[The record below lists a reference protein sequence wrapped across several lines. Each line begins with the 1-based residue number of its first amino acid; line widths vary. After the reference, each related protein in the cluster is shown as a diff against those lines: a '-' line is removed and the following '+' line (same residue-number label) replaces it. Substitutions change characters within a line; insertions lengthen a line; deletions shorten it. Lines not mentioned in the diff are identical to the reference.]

1 MTTHTMTPRQIR
13 RAAEREARKA
23 GNKQPQP
30 PLAAAATPSPA
41 ESSESAAPTPAAEPQ
56 PTTSTISEAQLAAN
70 RANAQHSTGP
80 TTTAGKEK
88 SSQNRTFHGLA
99 GSFRLLFWEDADQFK
114 QLVSSLYDEHKPV
127 NDSERRLVDS
137 MAQHFWLMQR
147 AITLQDKM
155 LATAEL
161 DHKTFGL
168 YLRYQTTNER
178 AYYRAKRELAT
189 QRKDQAR
196 QQNGFESQKRQQ
208 EAHEAKTRLTNA
220 RAQAAEIENEVKS
233 TMEAPLPGHIRVP
246 LEDLTAAFRLT
257 LQNLNKE
264 LAAELT
270 KRPPPRPR
278 HNPTAYASTRTAP
291 KRLNQHPGCAPQ

>member
-1 MTTHTMTPRQIR
+1 
-13 RAAEREARKA
+13 
-23 GNKQPQP
+23 
-30 PLAAAATPSPA
+30 
-41 ESSESAAPTPAAEPQ
+41 
-56 PTTSTISEAQLAAN
+56 
-70 RANAQHSTGP
+70 
-80 TTTAGKEK
+80 
-88 SSQNRTFHGLA
+88 LA
-99 GSFRLLFWEDADQFK
+99 GTCRLLGWEDPDQFQDLAK
-114 QLVSSLYDEHKPV
+114 SFYNEHQP
-127 NDSERRLVDS
+127 NSDSERRLVDS
-137 MAQHFWLMQR
+137 MVQHFWLMQR
-147 AITLQDKM
+147 ALTLQDQLM
-155 LATAEL
+155 TQPEL

-264 LAAELT
+264 FAAELT
-270 KRPPPRPR
+270 KQ
-278 HNPTAYASTRTAP
+278 TAA
-291 KRLNQHPGCAPQ
+291 

>member
-1 MTTHTMTPRQIR
+1 MTTHQMSPRQIR

-23 GNKQPQP
+23 ENKQHQTPV
-30 PLAAAATPSPA
+30 AAATP
-41 ESSESAAPTPAAEPQ
+41 AAEQ
-56 PTTSTISEAQLAAN
+56 ETTSAGHAAGIISEAQLAAN
-70 RANAQHSTGP
+70 RANAQLSTGP
-80 TTTAGKEK
+80 TSPEGREK
-88 SSQNRTFHGLA
+88 SSQNRITHGLA
-99 GSFRLLFWEDADQFK
+99 GTFRLLGWEDPDQFQDLAK
-114 QLVSSLYDEHKPV
+114 SFYNEHQP
-127 NDSERRLVDS
+127 NSDSERRLVDS
-137 MAQHFWLMQR
+137 MVQHFWLMQR
-147 AITLQDKM
+147 ALTLQDQLM
-155 LATAEL
+155 THPEL

-264 LAAELT
+264 FAAELT
-270 KRPPPRPR
+270 KQ
-278 HNPTAYASTRTAP
+278 TAA
-291 KRLNQHPGCAPQ
+291 